1 MAIAKKA
8 AANASEPKPK
18 TTRKP
23 RATKPKA
30 VRPTEIEKEL
40 DSLRKETAALRESS
54 KESAEK
60 MGKLLEENA
69 NFRIKADAM
78 LGQILK
84 GLYLI
89 GIDPDTIQRKCAQMF
104 RKAVSAD

>member
-1 MAIAKKA
+1 MATTTPKTPKTTK
-8 AANASEPKPK
+8 SEKRTAKPK
-18 TTRKP
+18 T
-23 RATKPKA
+23 AKPK
-30 VRPTEIEKEL
+30 VRSTVLQTEL
-40 DSLRKETAALRESS
+40 DSLRKETAALRESL